1 MPRLQTSGL
10 SYQYENSD
18 VFHFEDIRAE
28 GLEPLLIIGGS
39 GVGKS
44 TLLHLL
50 AGLME
55 PKSGSVIIGDTN
67 LQTLSSGLLDKFRGE
82 HIGIVFQ
89 DNHFI
94 EALNVL
100 ENLSIAQKLAGLPVN
115 EDQCLHFLECLNMGS
130 KAYKQVNELSQGER
144 QRVAI
149 ARALVNKPSI
159 ILADEPTS
167 ALDDQNCEEVIRLLE
182 TQAKENQ
189 AKLIIVTHDSRLKS
203 RFKDHI
209 EL

>member
-1 MPRLQTSGL
+1 MPKLQVSNL
-10 SYQYENSD
+10 SYQYNTSK
-18 VFHFEDIRAE
+18 VFHFEDIHAE

-39 GVGKS
+39 GAGKS
-44 TLLHLL
+44 TLLHLM
-50 AGLME
+50 AGLMV
-55 PKSGSVIIGDTN
+55 PKSGSVIIDDTD
-67 LQTLSSGLLDKFRGE
+67 LQKLPSGLLDKFRGE
-82 HIGIVFQ
+82 HIGIIFQ
-89 DNHFI
+89 ENHFI

-100 ENLSIAQKLAGLPVN
+100 ENLTIAQKLAGLPINVQ
-115 EDQCLHFLECLNMGS
+115 ECKHFLECLNMGEKAS
-130 KAYKQVNELSQGER
+130 KHVNELSQGER

-182 TQAKENQ
+182 EQAKQNQ
-189 AKLIIVTHDSRLKS
+189 AKLIIVTHDTRLKS
-203 RFKDHI
+203 RYKDQI